1 MSQKSRECPSSFRL
15 LKQNTINWVAYFLL
29 ASKGIWTPFQMKGKL
44 HKIRPQ
50 GHKPTVGY
58 LNTIVVTGQMKE
70 LVSFDRLRA
79 YDLSY

>member
-1 MSQKSRECPSSFRL
+1 M
-15 LKQNTINWVAYFLL
+15 L
-29 ASKGIWTPFQMKGKL
+29 ASKGIWIPFQMKGKL

-50 GHKPTVGY
+50 GHKLRVGY
-58 LNTIVVTGQMKE
+58 LNTSVMTGQMKE